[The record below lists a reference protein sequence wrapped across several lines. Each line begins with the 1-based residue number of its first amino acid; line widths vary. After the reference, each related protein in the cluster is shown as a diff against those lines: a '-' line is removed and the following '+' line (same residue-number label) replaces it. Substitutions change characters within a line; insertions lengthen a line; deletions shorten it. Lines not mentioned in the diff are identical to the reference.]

1 MERDKNAL
9 AIKFHI
15 HTTIEKEN
23 NEDDNDNRILVKQK
37 KAKQQNRNGN
47 KPSVGRWNDI
57 IRPRRPT
64 EHQSRVPA
72 PTMDESLVD
81 IAVNASSDVSS
92 LADKSRG
99 TIDFFH
105 TPPTTMPTVRGSH
118 YEDWSTIDWLS
129 DQARD
134 RLRHQIITQ
143 QKKESAWKRFLALHD
158 ALSGWFCVLLIAVN
172 IGIIAAIV
180 DIGAIWLANIK
191 TGICLPAFYLSREQC
206 CWTASNQTYDK
217 YQHVLCDNWYTWAN
231 LIRIDNG
238 TTTEYIVDYIAYV
251 FFGLIFATLCA
262 ILVKTFAPYAC
273 GSGVPEVKTILSGF
287 IIRGYLGVW
296 TLLIKSLGMVL
307 GTSANLLLGKEGPFV
322 HSSCCCG
329 NIFARLFPKYGQ
341 NEAKKREILSAAAAA
356 GVSVAFG
363 APIGGVLFSLE
374 EVSYYFPLKTLWRSF
389 FCAMIASLI
398 VKILSPFENQHL
410 GLFYVGNRYR
420 WFYFEMVPFFLLG
433 VLGGLFGA
441 LFIKLNLAWCRIRK
455 KTRLGRYPVLEVI
468 LVALV
473 TLLVSY
479 PNPFTRMSMSDLI
492 RRLISS
498 CETEDESLLCNYQR
512 NTTSAYEKNESA
524 KPLYGVW
531 LSVGLLCSALVTQTS
546 LFILTFGIKV
556 PCGLFI
562 PSMTLGA
569 ITGRIVGILFETLVY
584 YQPNFFLFAAECST
598 AGEQCVVPGFY
609 AVIGACAFL
618 GGVTRMT
625 VSLVVIMVELTGGLS
640 YSVPL
645 MCAAL
650 VSKFVGDALVGQGIY
665 DAHIQLNNYPYL
677 DVKAEFVDQTT
688 AVTVLETKQDKN
700 ELIMLPRDSLTVG
713 ELINIIHT
721 YKYNGYPVV
730 SSREEASIIGFV
742 LRRDLQLV
750 LEQRAVINVQSSLN
764 TQISFSRITHQ
775 SNSIHIYRLLNRSP
789 ATITLDT
796 PTTTIIDMCRKLGA
810 QTILVTNEKGHLAGI
825 LTKKDIIAYISKSRL
840 FPFYCC
846 SQTNLNEQY
855 GQENNHV
862 PSQDA
867 AAATRLEILKQIL
880 SRRSLYDPAF
890 GDSWSDSF
898 RKRNLFD
905 PAYSD
910 WSNSFKRSNQQA
922 QQ

>member
-1 MERDKNAL
+1 MAASPSPDAETKSSWFSRKL
-9 AIKFHI
+9 SSKKPKTSQSSSS
-15 HTTIEKEN
+15 TTRLTTVTNPSFISFS
-23 NEDDNDNRILVKQK
+23 DIL
-37 KAKQQNRNGN
+37 
-47 KPSVGRWNDI
+47 
-57 IRPRRPT
+57 RPRRPSVQ
-64 EHQSRVPA
+64 QSK
-72 PTMDESLVD
+72 TDESNFDDSLVD
-81 IAVNASSDVSS
+81 IAVNAGSDTSS
-92 LADKSRG
+92 LADKSKG
-99 TIDFFH
+99 TKDFFH
-105 TPPTTMPTVRGSH
+105 TPSTTMTTAHGNR

-143 QKKESAWKRFLALHD
+143 QRNESSWKRFVAYHD

-180 DIGAIWLANIK
+180 DIGAVWLTDIK

-217 YQHVLCDNWYTWAN
+217 YQHVLCANWHKWAN
-231 LIRIDNG
+231 LIRIENG
-238 TTTEYIVDYIAYV
+238 TTAEYIVDYLAYV
-251 FFGLIFATLCA
+251 LFGLLFATLCA
-262 ILVKTFAPYAC
+262 VLVKTFAPYAC

-287 IIRGYLGVW
+287 IIRGYLGAW

-410 GLFYVGNRYR
+410 GLFYVGNKYR
-420 WFYFEMVPFFLLG
+420 WFYFEMIPFFLLG
-433 VLGGLFGA
+433 ILGGLFGA
-441 LFIKLNLAWCRIRK
+441 LFIKLNLAWCQIRK

-473 TLLVSY
+473 TLLISY

-498 CETEDESLLCNYQR
+498 CESEDESLLCNYER

-584 YQPNFFLFAAECST
+584 YWPNFFLFAFECGT
-598 AGEQCVVPGFY
+598 ADEQCVVPGFY

-650 VSKFVGDALVGQGIY
+650 VSKLVGDALVGEGIY
-665 DAHIQLNNYPYL
+665 DAHIKLNNYPYL
-677 DVKAEFVDQTT
+677 DIKAEYIDQTT
-688 AVTVLETKQDKN
+688 TITVLESKEEKN
-700 ELIMLPRDSLTVG
+700 DLITLPRDGLTVE
-713 ELINIIHT
+713 ELINIVRTH
-721 YKYNGYPVV
+721 KYNGYPVI
-730 SSREEASIIGFV
+730 SSREEALIIGFV

-750 LEQRAVINVQSSLN
+750 LEQRTVLNLQSNLT
-764 TQISFSRITHQ
+764 TQISFSRTTHQ
-775 SNSIHIYRLLNRSP
+775 SNALHIYRLLNRSP
-789 ATITLDT
+789 TTITLDT

-810 QTILVTNEKGHLAGI
+810 QTILVTNEKGHLIGI
-825 LTKKDIIAYISKSRL
+825 LTKKDIIAYNID
-840 FPFYCC
+840 
-846 SQTNLNEQY
+846 EQNSH
-855 GQENNHV
+855 GKV
-862 PSQDA
+862 PAHNQNAA
-867 AAATRLEILKQIL
+867 AAATRLDILKQIL

-890 GDSWSDSF
+890 GDSWSNYF
-898 RKRNLFD
+898 EKKRELFD

-910 WSNSFKRSNQQA
+910 WSNSFKRSDQNA
-922 QQ
+922 LH